1 MAPASVAPICQHCGA
16 PLLLIKV
23 LPRVPEDAPVETRVF
38 TCSGCEQVT
47 TRTARLGADRE

>member
-38 TCSGCEQVT
+38 TCSGCEKET
-47 TRTARLGADRE
+47 TRTIRIDDQA

>member
-23 LPRVPEDAPVETRVF
+23 LPRVPEDAPVETRIF
-38 TCSGCEQVT
+38 RCGGCEKET
-47 TRTARLGADRE
+47 TRTIRIDDQA